1 MCTHKRVYC
10 GSYLFNSENAFEYKV
25 GWGKKQTKLNI
36 ESSQPVCRHPRFL
49 EDAIRCLLVLL
60 DSQDDRRAENVTQ
73 GRLENSLKIQSEDSA
88 AIFFFS
94 YISLPFRS
102 SCSVSFVVQRLFPL
116 SFLLFFL
123 SISLLFFLGYLDRV
137 INGLQIRIYPLTEPL
152 NWAFISF
159 IPASNGY
166 EKDIRVSITLLS
178 NVFAALSVHSCSNNT
193 TTGGAAV
200 PNWETWGEHPA
211 RTPCPL
217 YRSLKTPD
225 YCWGNERRK
234 PT

>member
-1 MCTHKRVYC
+1 M
-10 GSYLFNSENAFEYKV
+10 
-25 GWGKKQTKLNI
+25 
-36 ESSQPVCRHPRFL
+36 
-49 EDAIRCLLVLL
+49 
-60 DSQDDRRAENVTQ
+60 
-73 GRLENSLKIQSEDSA
+73 QSEDSA
-88 AIFFFS
+88 ATFFFHIYRRRFDQGALCPLLS
-94 YISLPFRS
+94 NVFFRS
-102 SCSVSFVVQRLFPL
+102 
-116 SFLLFFL
+116 LFF
-123 SISLLFFLGYLDRV
+123 SFIFSLHQPTLLPWLFRQSNQRTADT
-137 INGLQIRIYPLTEPL
+137 QIYPLTEPL

-225 YCWGNERRK
+225 YC
-234 PT
+234 

>member
-1 MCTHKRVYC
+1 MKTAPQH
-10 GSYLFNSENAFEYKV
+10 
-25 GWGKKQTKLNI
+25 
-36 ESSQPVCRHPRFL
+36 
-49 EDAIRCLLVLL
+49 
-60 DSQDDRRAENVTQ
+60 
-73 GRLENSLKIQSEDSA
+73 
-88 AIFFFS
+88 FFFI
-94 YISLPFRS
+94 YIIAVSIKLLCVLCCPTSFSALFSFIFSLHQPTLLPWLFRQS
-102 SCSVSFVVQRLFPL
+102 NQRTA
-116 SFLLFFL
+116 
-123 SISLLFFLGYLDRV
+123 DT
-137 INGLQIRIYPLTEPL
+137 QIYPLTEPL

-178 NVFAALSVHSCSNNT
+178 NVFAALSVHSCWNNT

-225 YCWGNERRK
+225 YC
-234 PT
+234 